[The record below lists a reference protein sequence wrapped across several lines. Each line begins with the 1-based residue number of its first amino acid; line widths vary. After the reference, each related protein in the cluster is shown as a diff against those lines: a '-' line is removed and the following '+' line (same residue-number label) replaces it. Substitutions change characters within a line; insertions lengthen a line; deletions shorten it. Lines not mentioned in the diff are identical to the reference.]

1 MEYIEVQAQEAF
13 LITNI
18 INEMFH
24 CMDQGK
30 LFKTISGK
38 VFIKCEAFCMINI
51 ENDLRRLQAIW

>member
-1 MEYIEVQAQEAF
+1 MEYIEVKAQEAF

-30 LFKTISGK
+30 LFKTISGI

-51 ENDLRRLQAIW
+51 ENHLRRLQAIW

>member
-13 LITNI
+13 VITNI

-30 LFKTISGK
+30 LFKMISGI
-38 VFIKCEAFCMINI
+38 VFIECEAFSIINI
-51 ENDLRRLQAIW
+51 ENHLR